1 MPKESFKEHASLRGI
16 HILLVVDEAESG
28 ELLRAVLEDAGAL
41 VTVAAAPARSA
52 LPALEAIQPDVL
64 VADVG
69 DEADHASTLIARVRA
84 MPGCEEIPS
93 IAVTAGGGR
102 EARQRLLTSG
112 YQEHVAR
119 PVDVREL
126 CRLVALLAARR
137 G

>member
-41 VTVAAAPARSA
+41 VSVAAPARSA

-69 DEADHASTLIARVRA
+69 DEADHAPTLIARVRA